1 MMMRRRYV
9 DGALEHDLKR
19 GEAMTKPEQLA
30 LFQEADVEQLS
41 LFDGLDAV
49 SISSAFVPDM
59 IAFAALAAA
68 LNALTSMD
76 KARLAMGKAKTAIT
90 SLSPETQ
97 QWIRREVNAK
107 RREEG
112 RPDATT
118 QEPSDVCVTEPKMG
132 SGDSDQETLL
142 ESLRAKLAA
151 MTPEQRKVSA
161 RMVANKLGLVIM
173 PAGSAYT
180 NTEDSSES

>member
-1 MMMRRRYV
+1 MMRRRYV

-19 GEAMTKPEQLA
+19 GGEAMAKPEQLA

-59 IAFAALAAA
+59 IAFAALAAE

-118 QEPSDVCVTEPKMG
+118 QEPGDVCVTEPKMG
-132 SGDSDQETLL
+132 SGDADQETLL

>member
-49 SISSAFVPDM
+49 SISSAFVPDKR
-59 IAFAALAAA
+59 ASAVLATA
-68 LNALTSMD
+68 LNALASMD
-76 KARLAMGKAKTAIT
+76 KARLSMGKAKTAIT

-97 QWIRREVNAK
+97 QWIRREVNEK
-107 RREEG
+107 RRAEG
-112 RPDATT
+112 RTDATI
-118 QEPSDVCVTEPKMG
+118 QASSDDCVTEPRMG
-132 SGDSDQETLL
+132 SRNPDQEALL
-142 ESLRAKLAA
+142 QSLRAKIAA
-151 MTPEQRKVSA
+151 LTPEDRKIA
-161 RMVANKLGLVIM
+161 LRILINKLGLVIK
-173 PAGSAYT
+173 PASSTYT
-180 NTEDSSES
+180 NTENSSES